1 MDSQTADTLGTAV
14 AAIVV
19 RMANEGIPVR
29 AIARCT
35 CTPSETIHEGL
46 REAIEDGVL
55 LQLPRDDWPPHA
67 NREERVPQYVKG
79 NFDPSLLVLNVVRLF
94 GVTQQQACL
103 LLMLIKRR
111 EVTRKMLHNEI
122 ERRRPHPKVETEPK
136 IVDVVICKL
145 RKRLE
150 GFGLTIVTVWSCG
163 YYMPPE
169 DRRKALDMLNS
180 YLEDSHAVKIEDQI
194 TE

>member
-1 MDSQTADTLGTAV
+1 MEAQ
-14 AAIVV
+14 AAELTIPAITV
-19 RMANEGIPVR
+19 RLANEGMPVR

-35 CTPSETIHEGL
+35 GRASEDIREEL
-46 REAIEDGVL
+46 REAMEEGIL

-67 NREERVPQYVKG
+67 NREERVPEYARG
-79 NFDPSLLVLNVVRLF
+79 AFDPSLLILNVVRLF

-103 LLMLIKRR
+103 LLTLIKRR

-145 RKRLE
+145 RTRLK
-150 GFGLTIVTVWSCG
+150 GFNLKIVTVWSCG

-180 YLEDSHAVKIEDQI
+180 YLEDSHIVKVEDQI
-194 TE
+194 